1 MPSLVMMYMLRQ
13 MLRAV
18 GTGRDQSKAVATTVF
33 LCQFEVPENPYLSV
47 ALKSLMVLEILASLQ
62 KLH

>member
-13 MLRAV
+13 MPRAV

-47 ALKSLMVLEILASLQ
+47 AL
-62 KLH
+62 